1 MDSFFFFSQRKK
13 EVGVLSKAHTWVISI
28 PNPVIITAAI
38 THCFFVI
45 GPTVI
50 QILAGWI
57 LLYGESLRFFG
68 WSSCSYFKLL
78 SNWHH
83 WKYTVA
89 GNSSCF
95 HCAYNVKEWWFSVL
109 IRPTFFLKQIY
120 GWYQYWFMSGC
131 SDLTDLW
138 LKKKSTTQFH
148 LMQCPCLTI
157 RPLGR
162 LLALSLGFIP
172 WNDHV
177 YSCICNSNTSLCL
190 LRMTNSLVL

>member
-38 THCFFVI
+38 TRCFFVI

-57 LLYGESLRFFG
+57 LLYGESLRFFSR
-68 WSSCSYFKLL
+68 SSCSYFKLL

-83 WKYTVA
+83 WKYTVV

-138 LKKKSTTQFH
+138 LKKKKYDSISPHAVSLPYHKTFGQAFGPFFGFYPVKW
-148 LMQCPCLTI
+148 PCLF
-157 RPLGR
+157 LY
-162 LLALSLGFIP
+162 L
-172 WNDHV
+172 
-177 YSCICNSNTSLCL
+177 
-190 LRMTNSLVL
+190 